1 MKFDVLY
8 NWLLKGR
15 YVLIKALFAHLKTI
29 DAQSSTHICVV
40 TFDWLLYI
48 YYIKKVALKR

>member
-1 MKFDVLY
+1 MKIDVLY